1 MISKDDEVM
10 PKLAKIQDQNPLDS
24 IDLTLSV
31 LFIDE
36 NYPRDPKGAFKVHE
50 KDIFQAL
57 QTLFNGMFI
66 NKGEIAPLQLH
77 DGQIIMQIKVEK
89 IENLNADFRH
99 LTYGVIELRTIIN
112 CKPAK
117 EVSQTLKILS
127 DKV

>member
-1 MISKDDEVM
+1 MMISKDDEVM
-10 PKLAKIQDQNPLDS
+10 PKLAKIQDQNPIDS
-24 IDLTLSV
+24 IDLSLSV

-77 DGQIIMQIKVEK
+77 DGQIIM
-89 IENLNADFRH
+89 
-99 LTYGVIELRTIIN
+99 
-112 CKPAK
+112 
-117 EVSQTLKILS
+117 
-127 DKV
+127 

>member
-1 MISKDDEVM
+1 MMISKDDEVM

-36 NYPRDPKGAFKVHE
+36 KYPRDPKGAFKVHE

-77 DGQIIMQIKVEK
+77 DGQIIM
-89 IENLNADFRH
+89 
-99 LTYGVIELRTIIN
+99 
-112 CKPAK
+112 
-117 EVSQTLKILS
+117 
-127 DKV
+127 

>member
-1 MISKDDEVM
+1 MMISKDDEVM

-50 KDIFQAL
+50 KDIFKAL

-77 DGQIIMQIKVEK
+77 DGQIIM
-89 IENLNADFRH
+89 
-99 LTYGVIELRTIIN
+99 
-112 CKPAK
+112 
-117 EVSQTLKILS
+117 
-127 DKV
+127 